1 MKYMKDTKNVLLL
14 AGIIGLSII
23 ISTLIGGLSIY
34 KMRSLDDVL
43 SVTGSA
49 RAHVVADQ
57 VKWSS
62 SLSRTM
68 KQSQLKKGYA
78 DMAQD
83 LTLVKAF
90 FQSHNIPENN
100 LTISP
105 IVMNEYYDYNSA
117 NTISSVP
124 KEKQYTLSQTISLS
138 SSDVSGITTLAK
150 QSSELIDKGVIF
162 MSGNLEY
169 YYSGLA
175 DLRVSLLSS
184 AIRDARARAD
194 KIASSGGERVGTLR
208 SASSGVVQ
216 VLPANS
222 VEVSDYGTYDTSSID
237 KEVMLTV
244 KAAFSIR

>member
-1 MKYMKDTKNVLLL
+1 MKDTKNVLLL
-14 AGIIGLSII
+14 GGIIGFSFI
-23 ISTLIGGLSIY
+23 ISALIGGVSLY

-62 SLSRTM
+62 SFSRTV

-78 DMAQD
+78 DLAQD
-83 LTLVKAF
+83 LVLVKAF
-90 FQSHNIPENN
+90 YADRGLDENE

-105 IVMNEYYDYNSA
+105 VMMNEYYDYNNNSG
-117 NTISSVP
+117 VQQ
-124 KEKQYTLSQTISLS
+124 EKQYVLIQTVSVN
-138 SSDVSGITTLAK
+138 SSDVLGITTIAK
-150 QSSELIDKGVIF
+150 QSRALIEKGVIF
-162 MSGNLEY
+162 MSGNPEY
-169 YYSGLA
+169 YYSGLSN
-175 DLRVSLLSS
+175 LRVNLLSS
-184 AIRDARARAD
+184 AIKDARARAE

-222 VEVSDYGTYDTSSID
+222 VEISDYGAYDTSSID